1 MISWGLL
8 IVSVVVNIFCFL
20 YIRFLIKSLTFF
32 SANFKNLYSMLEDYI
47 LSLSGILEL
56 ELFYDEPVLKNLMKN
71 TTVVKEKILEFK
83 EVYDLEDE

>member
-1 MISWGLL
+1 
-8 IVSVVVNIFCFL
+8 
-20 YIRFLIKSLTFF
+20 
-32 SANFKNLYSMLEDYI
+32 MLEDYI